1 MKVLYY
7 IDNMPFGG
15 AARKLCLIANEL
27 VNREIQVYIATN
39 THNGIGFPLSEKVH
53 VLELYTKDA
62 YTKGRLFRLRDVIK
76 RSRQIATEVAPDV
89 IVTIIPH
96 VSLYV
101 KIATIGLGIPTIF
114 SDETSFAR
122 KDIWIDHFIRHWF
135 YRFGDAITLL
145 THNDA
150 KILGKKYP
158 QKVVINNPLVYSK
171 FTGEN
176 TRENTILA
184 IGPLEEWEIKGF
196 DLLLQAFA
204 NLSSKYPEWKIKIA
218 GKIENKGLAKL
229 QQEIIRLNLEG
240 KVEFLDFCP
249 HIDEVMQKAS
259 IFALS
264 SRIEGFSLSLVE
276 AISQGCACIAFDIY
290 GVISEVTDGGK
301 GTIIIKDGDIG
312 AYSEELEKLVVS
324 EQLRNKLV
332 REGESII
339 DKYKIESIVDQWE
352 SLFNKLKR

>member
-7 IDNMPFGG
+7 INGLHFGG

-27 VNREIQVYIATN
+27 ANRGIQVTIATN
-39 THNGIGFPLSEKVH
+39 TYTGIGFPLSDKIKV
-53 VLELYTKDA
+53 VGLYPEDA
-62 YTKGRLFRLRDVIK
+62 YTNGRL
-76 RSRQIATEVAPDV
+76 SRIWAVMSRARRFAKSESPDI

-96 VSLYV
+96 ITLDV

-122 KDIWIDHFIRHWF
+122 KDNRIDHLIRHWF

-158 QKVVINNPLVYSK
+158 QKVVIHNPLVYSK

-184 IGPLEEWEIKGF
+184 IGPLMEWEIKGF

-204 NLSSKYPEWKIKIA
+204 NLSSKYPDWKIQIA
-218 GKIENKGLAKL
+218 GKTDNKGLAKL

-249 HIDEVMQKAS
+249 QIDKIMQKAS
-259 IFALS
+259 IYALS

-276 AISQGCACIAFDIY
+276 AISQGCACIAFDNY

-301 GTIIIKDGDIG
+301 GTIIVKDGDLET
-312 AYSEELEKLVVS
+312 YSDNLEKLVAS
-324 EQLRNKLV
+324 ELLRNKLV
-332 REGESII
+332 KEGESII
-339 DKYKIESIVDQWE
+339 DKYKVESIVDQWE
-352 SLFNKLKR
+352 SLFNKLKC

>member
-7 IDNMPFGG
+7 IDNMHFGG

-27 VNREIQVYIATN
+27 VNREIQVSIATN
-39 THNGIGFPLSEKVH
+39 TYNGIGFPLSEKVQ

-62 YTKGRLFRLRDVIK
+62 YTKGRLFRLRDVLK

-96 VSLYV
+96 VTLYV
-101 KIATIGLGIPTIF
+101 KIATIGLRIPIIF

-122 KDIWIDHFIRHWF
+122 KDNKVDHFVRHWF
-135 YRFGDAITLL
+135 YRFGDAVTLL

-150 KILGKKYP
+150 KILGEKYP
-158 QKVVINNPLVYSK
+158 QKVVIHNPLVFSK
-171 FTGEN
+171 FTGET

-184 IGPLEEWEIKGF
+184 VGPIKEWEIKGF

-218 GKIENKGLAKL
+218 GKIEDKGFSKL

-276 AISQGCACIAFDIY
+276 AISQGCACIAFDNY

-301 GTIIIKDGDIG
+301 GTIIVKDGDVE
-312 AYSEELEKLVVS
+312 AYSKNIDKLIRDK
-324 EQLRNKLV
+324 QLRKSLV
-332 REGESII
+332 LEGGAII
-339 DKYKIESIVDQWE
+339 DKYKVETIVDQWE

>member
-27 VNREIQVYIATN
+27 INREIQVYIATN
-39 THNGIGFPLSEKVH
+39 THNGIGFPLSEKVA
-53 VLELYTKDA
+53 VLELYAKDA
-62 YTKGRLFRLRDVIK
+62 YSKGRFSRLWNVLK
-76 RSRQIATEVAPDV
+76 RSRQIAKDVRPDV

-96 VSLYV
+96 VTLDV

-122 KDIWIDHFIRHWF
+122 KDNRIDHFIRHWF

-150 KILGKKYP
+150 KILGGKYP
-158 QKVVINNPLVYSK
+158 QKVVIHNPLVYSK

-196 DLLLQAFA
+196 DLLLLAFA

-218 GKIENKGLAKL
+218 GKIEDKGLAKL

-276 AISQGCACIAFDIY
+276 AISQGCACIAFDNY

>member
-7 IDNMPFGG
+7 IDNMHFGG

-27 VNREIQVYIATN
+27 VKRDVQVCIATN
-39 THNGIGFPLSEKVH
+39 THNGIGFPLSEEVS

-62 YTKGRLFRLRDVIK
+62 YTRGRFSRLWDVLK
-76 RSRQIATEVAPDV
+76 RSRQIAKEVGPDV

-96 VSLYV
+96 VTLDV
-101 KIATIGLGIPTIF
+101 KVATVGLGIPTIF

-122 KDIWIDHFIRHWF
+122 KDNRIDHFVRHWF

-145 THNDA
+145 TNNDA
-150 KILGKKYP
+150 KILGEKYP
-158 QKVVINNPLVYSK
+158 QKVVIHNPLVYSK
-171 FTGEN
+171 FSGES
-176 TRENTILA
+176 TRENIILA
-184 IGPLEEWEIKGF
+184 VGPLKEWEIKGF

-204 NLSSKYPEWKIKIA
+204 QLSSKYPEWKIQVA
-218 GKIENKGLAKL
+218 GKIENKGLNKL
-229 QQEIIRLNLEG
+229 QQEITRLNLEG

-249 HIDEVMQKAS
+249 HIEEVMQKAS
-259 IFALS
+259 IYALS

-276 AISQGCACIAFDIY
+276 AISQGCACIAFDNY

-301 GTIIIKDGDIG
+301 GTIIVKDGDVD
-312 AYSEELEKLVVS
+312 AYSKNLEKLIS
-324 EQLRNKLV
+324 DEQLRKSLV
-332 REGESII
+332 IEGEAII
-339 DKYKIESIVDQWE
+339 DKYKVESIVDQWV